1 MRNYLEKYNIDNII
15 TDRNKLGNKHE
26 LILGAPGSGKSF
38 LVMTEIK
45 KILEQ
50 EDDSHILII
59 DIDGSWSKA
68 FAKNPD
74 AEIISITS
82 DTLDI
87 DVSGKRIIIYDLQ
100 KRHEPLFTVLKDISH
115 RVYNKEEASNTTYIF
130 FEDFELCEYDK
141 NAKEMLLDLLH
152 KARMYNTAITITSSS
167 NFEKSE
173 IVYLVARLCSRIIIL
188 NCNRIESALL
198 TEAWLLNDEDKH
210 YICDQPVGCGLLLQ
224 GNDKYYFCN
233 NPIESYIGMMLLG
246 KNLVVT
252 HDSRYYNYKDYL
264 NQTHLQLEKR
274 HNYIQYMFPT
284 DIPSKRI
291 GTPTISA
298 DDAYILGKNKTVR
311 ENLRLATEVM
321 IEFFTNKKHWRKNDH
336 NFKRIS
342 RILRCLRLFGL
353 DDEADRFYELVIPV
367 VKPIADDKT
376 EMYWIKNNRRVERDL
391 M

>member
-1 MRNYLEKYNIDNII
+1 MRNYLKTYNIDNII

-38 LVMTEIK
+38 LVMTEIN

-50 EDDSHILII
+50 TDNSHILII
-59 DIDGSWSKA
+59 DIDGGWSKA

-82 DTLDI
+82 DTLNI
-87 DVSGKRIIIYDLQ
+87 NVSDKRIIIYDLH

-115 RVYNKEEASNTTYIF
+115 RVYNKEEVSNTTYIF
-130 FEDFELCEYDK
+130 FEDFELCEHDK

-198 TEAWLLNDEDKH
+198 TEAHLLNDEDKN
-210 YICDQPVGCGLLLQ
+210 YICDQLAGCGLLLQ

-246 KNLVVT
+246 ENLAVT

-291 GTPTISA
+291 GAPTINA
-298 DDAYILGKNKTVR
+298 DGAYILGKNKTVR

-321 IEFFTNKKHWRKNDH
+321 IEFFTSKKNWRKNDH

-353 DDEADRFYELVIPV
+353 DDEADRFYETILSVTKSV
-367 VKPIADDKT
+367 ADDKT
-376 EMYWIKNNRRVERDL
+376 KTYWFKNNRKVERNFL
-391 M
+391 

>member
-1 MRNYLEKYNIDNII
+1 MRSFLETYDIDNII
-15 TDRNKLGNKHE
+15 TDRNKLENKHE
-26 LILGAPGSGKSF
+26 LILGSPGSGKSF

-50 EDDSHILII
+50 ADDSHILII
-59 DIDGSWSKA
+59 DVDSSWSKA

-74 AEIISITS
+74 AEIISVTS
-82 DTLDI
+82 DISNI
-87 DVSGKRIIIYDLQ
+87 DASDKRIIVYDLQ
-100 KRHEPLFTVLKDISH
+100 RKYEPLFTVLEDISR
-115 RVYNKEEASNTTYIF
+115 RVYNKEEIRDTTYIF
-130 FEDFELCEYDK
+130 FEDFELCEHDK
-141 NAKEMLLDLLH
+141 NAKEMLLNLLH

-224 GNDKYYFCN
+224 GNDKYSFCN
-233 NPIESYIGMMLLG
+233 NPIKGYIGMLLLG
-246 KNLVVT
+246 EDLCVIC
-252 HDSRYYNYKDYL
+252 DSRYYNYKDYL
-264 NQTHLQLEKR
+264 NQTHLQLETR

-291 GTPTISA
+291 GAPTISA

-321 IEFFTNKKHWRKNDH
+321 IEFFTSKKHWRKNDH

-353 DDEADRFYELVIPV
+353 DDEADRFYETILSVTKSV
-367 VKPIADDKT
+367 ADDKT
-376 EMYWIKNNRRVERDL
+376 KTYWLKNNEKVERNL
-391 M
+391 W